1 MINIKKENEL
11 FELSKVFA
19 RFQHIKDFVIF
30 NENLMTYIPVCEIK
44 NKDFKRIESDLYY
57 LKACWDSWKEAKVQA
72 VPQWISVEDKLPPEN
87 ILVLAMSQTISNV
100 FNVYNVM
107 ALDEFEESNITHW
120 MPLPP
125 APEAQEAN
133 Q

>member
-1 MINIKKENEL
+1 MNS
-11 FELSKVFA
+11 FEQWRGTLPATK
-19 RFQHIKDFVIF
+19 
-30 NENLMTYIPVCEIK
+30 LMQTGNCCRMSYEAGQESRQAEI
-44 NKDFKRIESDLYY
+44 DD
-57 LKACWDSWKEAKVQA
+57 LKAQLAKVQA